1 MTTKKENTT
10 ELAILDAAEELFLK
24 SGYAKTSTV
33 QIAKLAGCNQALVHY
48 YYRSKENLF
57 RQVFEKKA
65 IMFASSVLQVE
76 EVNALSFE
84 EKLKKRISDHFD
96 LIKANRRFPV
106 LLFNEMATNPEM
118 VEHFLQG
125 INYLPSNVII
135 QIQAELDAEMKKGH
149 ICQTDARSLLF
160 NIFSLNVMAFMAAPM
175 FKFIMNVT
183 EAQFDQMLENKKAE
197 NIRFVLNSLRP

>member
-65 IMFASSVLQVE
+65 IMFASSVLQVA
-76 EVNALSFE
+76 EVNS
-84 EKLKKRISDHFD
+84 
-96 LIKANRRFPV
+96 
-106 LLFNEMATNPEM
+106 
-118 VEHFLQG
+118 
-125 INYLPSNVII
+125 LP
-135 QIQAELDAEMKKGH
+135 
-149 ICQTDARSLLF
+149 F
-160 NIFSLNVMAFMAAPM
+160 
-175 FKFIMNVT
+175 
-183 EAQFDQMLENKKAE
+183 
-197 NIRFVLNSLRP
+197 